1 MPRSHAG
8 SSSIEMT
15 NKELRKALLKY
26 GLPPASKELLEL
38 FPFHAAQVYSHLQEF
53 PSPVPPEAD
62 GCPKLKLCQMMVSV
76 VNEFCYLTRE
86 HKRHESFIY
95 REYLSLNYR
104 YQQAIK
110 SRSEAEE
117 NLSHCYAQIT
127 SLSGEVAEDN
137 KQIQESDVQISDL
150 KVLCTTLTSQLE
162 ALRLVMETKNER
174 ISTQEQYTNDLQ
186 AEIEY
191 LQDENQLLESNIA
204 VLQSENANLKR
215 SFEEAFEVVSPTTPG
230 TGTSSEEKESEEDIS
245 PPLQEDDT
253 TPPPS
258 PATQSRI
265 ELLNLNS
272 ESEEE
277 QLDDNQSSTSSL
289 PSLVS
294 VKMELAPVPVKPDFD
309 N

>member
-1 MPRSHAG
+1 M
-8 SSSIEMT
+8 SSSIQRSDGHQQLSYKT
-15 NKELRKALLKY
+15 IRRAFTKL
-26 GLPPASKELLEL
+26 GLPSLKQDAFNRFPFCVLQLYLHCTSNPTDVPHLEL
-38 FPFHAAQVYSHLQEF
+38 SKQLILLSNEYSTKCSELDRRHQSALTQFTTLTSQYLQV
-53 PSPVPPEAD
+53 
-62 GCPKLKLCQMMVSV
+62 
-76 VNEFCYLTRE
+76 
-86 HKRHESFIY
+86 
-95 REYLSLNYR
+95 
-104 YQQAIK
+104 IK
-110 SRSEAEE
+110 SLSDSEE
-117 NLSHCYAQIT
+117 NVSHCYAQIT
-127 SLSGEVAEDN
+127 SLSGEVAEVN
-137 KQIQESDVQISDL
+137 KQIQENDVQISDH

-174 ISTQEQYTNDLQ
+174 IITQDQYTNDLR

-204 VLQSENANLKR
+204 VLQSENAKLKR

-230 TGTSSEEKESEEDIS
+230 TGTSSEEKESENDIAS
-245 PPLQEDDT
+245 PLQEDDT

-294 VKMELAPVPVKPDFD
+294 VKMELAPVPVKPDPD